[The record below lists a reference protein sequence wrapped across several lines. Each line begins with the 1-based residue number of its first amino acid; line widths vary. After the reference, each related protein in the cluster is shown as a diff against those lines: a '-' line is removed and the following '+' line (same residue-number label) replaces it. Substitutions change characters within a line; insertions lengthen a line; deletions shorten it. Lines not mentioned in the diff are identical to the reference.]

1 MPGKNCSI
9 YGCTNSQG
17 KCPNMSFFKVP
28 AGKDECV
35 QKWADSLIKEIWKA
49 RFIDPS
55 LKKQIESKTLFI
67 CDIRLMKQ
75 VFFSDERN

>member
-35 QKWADSLIKEIWKA
+35 KEWADKLIAIICKA
-49 RFIDPS
+49 RFIDAS
-55 LKKQIESKTLFI
+55 LRRQIDKKNLHICEVHFSTDQIL
-67 CDIRLMKQ
+67 IR
-75 VFFSDERN
+75 